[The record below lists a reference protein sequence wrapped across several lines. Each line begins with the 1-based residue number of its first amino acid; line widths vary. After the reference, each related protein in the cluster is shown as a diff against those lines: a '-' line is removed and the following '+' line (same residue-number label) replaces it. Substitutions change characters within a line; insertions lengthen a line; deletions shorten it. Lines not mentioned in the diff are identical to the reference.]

1 MTGRKSKSSGPK
13 ATKAKAGTSR
23 SRKTAAGSARSAKT
37 AASARKSDAEPATK
51 KTSARAQS
59 APLLARTEKKVGS
72 VEKASRT
79 TKPSE
84 HASYHPKTAPPVAPA
99 NVNAGAPTPAFDFLG
114 LAQPWMTLGWRMTA
128 TGIAMQ
134 ACMAKAAL
142 SVPLATTAMRQG
154 AEAFNAW
161 LALAERRTTKPRKD

>member
-1 MTGRKSKSSGPK
+1 M
-13 ATKAKAGTSR
+13 
-23 SRKTAAGSARSAKT
+23 
-37 AASARKSDAEPATK
+37 
-51 KTSARAQS
+51 
-59 APLLARTEKKVGS
+59 
-72 VEKASRT
+72 
-79 TKPSE
+79 
-84 HASYHPKTAPPVAPA
+84 APA

-134 ACMAKAAL
+134 ARMAKAAL
-142 SVPLATTAMRQG
+142 SVPLATTVMRQG